1 MIKFLA
7 TDISPE
13 IEYLIT
19 RPTGF
24 KFHKDLFKC
33 DVGTA
38 GPVRGECVE
47 SLVRHLGGVPG
58 PGPGPVLAEA
68 GLDVRGGELGPRSE
82 CSIVTQEGG
91 CGQLTAI

>member
-1 MIKFLA
+1 MLTVVA

-13 IEYLIT
+13 LEYLVT

-58 PGPGPVLAEA
+58 PVLADA
-68 GLDVRGGELGPRSE
+68 GIDVRGGELGPRSE
-82 CSIVTQEGG
+82 CGIVTQEGG
-91 CGQLTAI
+91 CGQLAAI

>member
-1 MIKFLA
+1 MLKVVA
-7 TDISPE
+7 TDTSPKC
-13 IEYLIT
+13 EYLIT
-19 RPTGF
+19 GSTGF

-58 PGPGPVLAEA
+58 PGLVLAKA

-82 CSIVTQEGG
+82 CGIVTQESG
-91 CGQLTAI
+91 CGQLAAV

>member
-1 MIKFLA
+1 MFKVVA

-13 IEYLIT
+13 LEYLIT

-38 GPVRGECVE
+38 GPVGGECVE
-47 SLVRHLGGVPG
+47 SLVRHLGGV
-58 PGPGPVLAEA
+58 PGPVLAEA
-68 GLDVRGGELGPRSE
+68 GLDVRGGELGPSSE

-91 CGQLTAI
+91 CGQLAAI

>member
-1 MIKFLA
+1 MLKVVA

-13 IEYLIT
+13 LEYLIT

-33 DVGTA
+33 DIGTA

-47 SLVRHLGGVPG
+47 SLGRHLGGVSSPG
-58 PGPGPVLAEA
+58 TVLADA

-82 CSIVTQEGG
+82 CGIVTQ
-91 CGQLTAI
+91 